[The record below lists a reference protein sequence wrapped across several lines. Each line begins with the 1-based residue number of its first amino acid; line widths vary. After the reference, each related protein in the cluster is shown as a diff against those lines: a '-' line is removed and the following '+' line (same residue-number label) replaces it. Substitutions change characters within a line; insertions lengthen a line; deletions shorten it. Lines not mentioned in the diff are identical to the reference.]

1 MDVEQEFRRILQNN
15 RFGIIG
21 KSHRSKCF
29 KDFSDR
35 YQEAMERAL
44 SCSRNVA
51 RERGPEE
58 GGGDPREGGPGEDST
73 SEDGPACECVPVEGS
88 GVAWFIAVR
97 QNFYKKFF
105 VPWDNDRPRPWRGPR
120 VKKKKKCTKSCPKD
134 GYLSAALFIISLKIC
149 LIISFVMSLMCSA
162 LIPLLSQAFPS
173 LSLLIADCISSAMIS
188 GISFL
193 SHSLYCSPSLLDLQ
207 NSSSLVVFGICTQ
220 IAVEFT
226 DYVGNSISRCNH
238 FTFVVFEPSD

>member
-88 GVAWFIAVR
+88 GVGWFITVR
-97 QNFYKKFF
+97 QKNYKTFSF
-105 VPWDNDRPRPWRGPR
+105 PGTMIGQGPGGDRGL
-120 VKKKKKCTKSCPKD
+120 KNKTKMHQK
-134 GYLSAALFIISLKIC
+134 
-149 LIISFVMSLMCSA
+149 
-162 LIPLLSQAFPS
+162 LSQRRLFE
-173 LSLLIADCISSAMIS
+173 CSSFYHFIED
-188 GISFL
+188 L
-193 SHSLYCSPSLLDLQ
+193 SHHFFCHVVAVLDVF
-207 NSSSLVVFGICTQ
+207 SSDSVVVASFPF
-220 IAVEFT
+220 VEFV
-226 DYVGNSISRCNH
+226 DC
-238 FTFVVFEPSD
+238 